1 MLQKFVILSFVQ
13 MARVQR
19 QIKQMQIV
27 QRSPKM
33 SVALMVPMVRK
44 IQMLESIKDMNL
56 PGLEKKQGQLRIN
69 FKPIRIIMEI
79 SSLELLLELMLSI
92 KVFY

>member
-1 MLQKFVILSFVQ
+1 MALVQ
-13 MARVQR
+13 S

-44 IQMLESIKDMNL
+44 IQMLESIQDMNL
-56 PGLEKKQGQLRIN
+56 PGLVRKQGQLRIN

-79 SSLELLLELMLSI
+79 SSLELLLELMPNI

>member
-1 MLQKFVILSFVQ
+1 MALVQ
-13 MARVQR
+13 S

-33 SVALMVPMVRK
+33 SVALMVPMVKK
-44 IQMLESIKDMNL
+44 IQMLESIQDMNL

-79 SSLELLLELMLSI
+79 SSLELLLELMPNI

>member
-1 MLQKFVILSFVQ
+1 MQ
-13 MARVQR
+13 MALVQS

-44 IQMLESIKDMNL
+44 IQMLESIQDMNL

-69 FKPIRIIMEI
+69 NNKPIKIIMEI
-79 SSLELLLELMLSI
+79 SSLELLLEPMPNI

>member
-1 MLQKFVILSFVQ
+1 MALVQ
-13 MARVQR
+13 S

-33 SVALMVPMVRK
+33 SVALMVPMVKK
-44 IQMLESIKDMNL
+44 IQMLESIQDTNL
-56 PGLEKKQGQLRIN
+56 PGLERKQGQLRIN

>member
-1 MLQKFVILSFVQ
+1 MALVQ
-13 MARVQR
+13 S

-44 IQMLESIKDMNL
+44 IQMLESIQDMNL
-56 PGLEKKQGQLRIN
+56 PGLEKRQGQLRIN

-79 SSLELLLELMLSI
+79 SSLELLLELMPNI

>member
-1 MLQKFVILSFVQ
+1 
-13 MARVQR
+13 
-19 QIKQMQIV
+19 MQIV

-44 IQMLESIKDMNL
+44 IQMLESIQDMNL

-79 SSLELLLELMLSI
+79 SSLELLLELMPNI

>member
-1 MLQKFVILSFVQ
+1 MALVQ
-13 MARVQR
+13 S

-44 IQMLESIKDMNL
+44 IQMLESIQDMNL

-79 SSLELLLELMLSI
+79 SSLELLLELMPNI

>member
-1 MLQKFVILSFVQ
+1 

-44 IQMLESIKDMNL
+44 IQMLESIQDMNL

>member
-1 MLQKFVILSFVQ
+1 
-13 MARVQR
+13 MARVQS

-33 SVALMVPMVRK
+33 SLALMVPMVRK
-44 IQMLESIKDMNL
+44 IQMLESIQDMNL

-79 SSLELLLELMLSI
+79 SSLELLLELMPNI